1 MRIWRK
7 VKEAI
12 NLAMD
17 QDLLAEV
24 SARYDVFS
32 IFKVGK
38 KCNTTFST
46 FDLYLM
52 LKMNFENGS
61 LGTKFHLLAE
71 AV

>member
-1 MRIWRK
+1 M
-7 VKEAI
+7 KEAN

-24 SARYDVFS
+24 SAREDVFL

-38 KCNTTFST
+38 KCNITYSI

-52 LKMNFENGS
+52 LKMNFENCS
-61 LGTKFHLLAE
+61 LGTKFHLLVE
-71 AV
+71 VM